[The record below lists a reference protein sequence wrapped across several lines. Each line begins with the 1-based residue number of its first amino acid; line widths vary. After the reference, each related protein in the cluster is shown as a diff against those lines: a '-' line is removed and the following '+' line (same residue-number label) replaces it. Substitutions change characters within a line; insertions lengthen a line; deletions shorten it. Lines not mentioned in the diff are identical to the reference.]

1 MRNENIT
8 LTRGQI
14 GLWAS
19 FIGVA
24 SLIIALISWLWQG
37 SISSL
42 TIGLFI
48 VAAIG
53 IGLWAIMTPQEF
65 VGFFTGRQAR
75 YSTTAVLS
83 TFLLIGIIV
92 LVYIVT
98 QRAVLTLDMTQA
110 QLFTLSP
117 ESRSIL
123 RGVTRPIRI
132 TGFYSAAALR
142 LQETDDQFFRLYSAE
157 TNDMISREYINPNDQ
172 PALAQRYGAVT
183 DGTVY
188 LSYLDENGAVD
199 FNTLMLVP
207 RQAGGAQEREMT
219 QALAR
224 LLIAGTLK
232 VYFDNSH
239 GQLDPL
245 DNSQQG
251 LSAIHQGIQSN
262 GLLTE
267 SIDLFTLAEQGRP
280 IPGDAAAIMLIRP
293 TEDFSPAVIQL
304 LDDYLQSGG
313 GVFIT
318 VDAPFGD
325 TPFMTLNSPF
335 NQYLWDTWGIRTLD
349 AVLVDEAASLRT
361 PLDIIGAAVFTGTD
375 IGARLDPE
383 QSPTLFRLAR
393 ALELN
398 TENPPVNNGQ
408 VLATSPISY
417 GETDLQR
424 LATTNEFTFNAD
436 EDIQGPLTIVAWAW
450 DQNTNGKVLLVG
462 DSDFL
467 TNGYITSAMG
477 NAILFTDGLSWLT
490 ELNKTIA
497 FAPQQFSSGL
507 PLIVINAQMRDMIA
521 IFTTLIMPGLT
532 LVIGLGVWARRNRR

>member
-1 MRNENIT
+1 MKNENIT

-19 FIGVA
+19 FIGMA
-24 SLIIALISWLWQG
+24 ALIIGLISWLWQG
-37 SISSL
+37 SITSIS
-42 TIGLFI
+42 IGLFV

-65 VGFFTGRQAR
+65 VAFFTGRQAR
-75 YSTTAVLS
+75 HSTTAVLS
-83 TFLLIGIIV
+83 TILLIGVIV
-92 LVYIVT
+92 LVYIIT

-110 QLFTLSP
+110 QSFTLSQ
-117 ESRSIL
+117 ETKSIL

-172 PALAQRYGAVT
+172 PALAQRYGLAT
-183 DGTVY
+183 DGTLY

-199 FNTLMLVP
+199 FNTLMPVP

-232 VYFDNSH
+232 VYFDTSH

-267 SIDLFTLAEQGRP
+267 SIDLYTLAQQGRP
-280 IPGDAAAIMLIRP
+280 IPGDAAAVMLIRP
-293 TEDFSPAVIQL
+293 TEDFSDAVIQL
-304 LDDYLQSGG
+304 LDDYLKLGG

-325 TPFMTLNSPF
+325 NPFMTQESPF
-335 NQYLWDTWGIRTLD
+335 NQYLWETWGIRALD

-361 PLDIIGAAVFTGTD
+361 PLDIIGAAAFTGTD
-375 IGARLDPE
+375 IGARLSPE
-383 QSPTLFRLAR
+383 ESPTLFRLAR
-393 ALELN
+393 ALQLD
-398 TENPPVNNGQ
+398 TESPPVNNGQ

-417 GETDLQR
+417 AETDLQR

-467 TNGYITSAMG
+467 TNGYITSAIG

-497 FAPQQFSSGL
+497 FTPKQFSSGL

-521 IFTTLIMPGLT
+521 IFTILIMPGLT